1 MGSDFHN
8 EDIKFLSRL
17 NLCHSMGLGV
27 RLSNMDKTVVP
38 SDPRKVKTLI
48 EEYKGRKAEP
58 QNTDEEEVWEHS

>member
-1 MGSDFHN
+1 
-8 EDIKFLSRL
+8 
-17 NLCHSMGLGV
+17 MGLGV

-38 SDPRKVKTLI
+38 SDPRKAKTLI